1 MSARHIRIPNF
12 LVVGF
17 ARAEGC
23 ELRAEV
29 VLKASN
35 ERHAAALA
43 LDFAG
48 DERGAIVFSQTDAVP
63 TSDGVG
69 IKILA
74 KFGNVPENSTLWGSL
89 GVPPNKL
96 SIPSHSSAR
105 MIPTRPLGS
114 LISRILFFVAKRV

>member
-17 ARAEGC
+17 APTEGC
-23 ELRAEV
+23 ELRPEV
-29 VLKASN
+29 VLKASS
-35 ERHAAALA
+35 ERHAAALG

-63 TSDGVG
+63 NSDGVG

-74 KFGNVPENSTLWGSL
+74 KFGNVPENSTLWGLL
-89 GVPPNKL
+89 GVPPNK
-96 SIPSHSSAR
+96 PNTPPH
-105 MIPTRPLGS
+105 
-114 LISRILFFVAKRV
+114 